1 MDYNNNGYNN
11 SNNPYTQQNNPYYSQ
26 DPRPGIQNPGQSMA
40 TVAMVLGLASVFCV
54 FTVYLPMVFGSIAI
68 ILAILSKGYGKKML
82 ATAKIG
88 VGTAVGGL
96 SMVLVLFASVFTLLM
111 SNSDILIEQGRQL
124 DEQFEHQT
132 GQKLED
138 YLGRSYEDIM
148 REYADLFN

>member
-11 SNNPYTQQNNPYYSQ
+11 NNPYTQQNNPYNSPN
-26 DPRPGIQNPGQSMA
+26 PRPGIQNPGQTMA
-40 TVAMVLGLASVFCV
+40 TIAMVLGLASVFCI

-88 VGTAVGGL
+88 VGTAIGGL
-96 SMVLVLFASVFTLLM
+96 SMVLLLIASVFTLFM
-111 SNSDILIEQGRQL
+111 SNTDILIDQGRQL
-124 DEQFEHQT
+124 DEQFERQT

-138 YLGRSYEDIM
+138 YLGKSYEDIM
-148 REYADLFN
+148 REYAELLK